1 MSKSDQPALS
11 SGGRGRGRPSIGPSV
26 PVRLSDEEKSFAAI
40 LGEGVVA
47 RGARRAINAAG
58 RLGPEAAK
66 RLAGLDETEDRAAEK
81 RGRGRPKIGKPVP
94 VRLTDPEQ
102 VIADDLGT
110 SENGKV
116 VTAEGVRRALR
127 ACSRLG
133 IEATMRLVD

>member
-11 SGGRGRGRPSIGPSV
+11 SGGRGRGRPSIGPSI

-58 RLGPEAAK
+58 RLGPEAAI
-66 RLAGLDETEDRAAEK
+66 RLAGQDEPEDREVEK

-94 VRLTDPEQ
+94 VRLSDSEQ
-102 VIADDLGT
+102 LIADDLGT
-110 SENGKV
+110 GENGKV